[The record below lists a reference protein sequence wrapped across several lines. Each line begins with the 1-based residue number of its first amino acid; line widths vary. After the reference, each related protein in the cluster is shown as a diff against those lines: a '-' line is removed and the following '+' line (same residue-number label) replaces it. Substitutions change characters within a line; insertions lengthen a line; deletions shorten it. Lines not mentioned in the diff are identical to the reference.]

1 MNKTWKR
8 QVFRHTALYT
18 AILMF
23 SHTGGGGGAQAQ
35 TQTQTHKY
43 AIVMNG
49 QNLPEVKWGQDYKKL
64 AQKSNE
70 RQFTHTTNFHI
81 KKNVTL
87 SFNNIDEVVAE
98 KKDVVVFGTATYL
111 PPYGKVSGFDADKL
125 KKRGD
130 ALGWIKTTKPGLVG
144 YSYEGV
150 TCQNNY
156 NNASS
161 GCPELIYKTQ
171 FSFGQQGLKK
181 KTTGGLDIAEDKSRD
196 NSPIYKLQDYPGLGV
211 SFNLSSESLVKSI
224 KYNKII
230 SSFSEGVTQQNGTQ
244 NQHKDKN
251 LVYTTGDY
259 QYKNKYSSRYVG
271 QNEHSAIAFYLNAK
285 LHLLDKK
292 NIKNIAQGK
301 TVNLGTLKS
310 YVEPTAEWKNK
321 RQNYFQGNW
330 TFEDKGT
337 VSVKLKLPEVKAG
350 RCVNKNNPNPNAK
363 APSPALTAPALW
375 FGPVQNGKVQ
385 MYSASVSTYPDSS
398 SSQIFLQN
406 LSRKDDTSK
415 PGRYSLKPLS
425 TSEIKSKEPNF
436 TGRQTIIRLDGRVQ
450 QIKLGQS
457 NNEVVG
463 FNGNSNNATFGI
475 VSEGSFMPDT
485 SEWKKVLLPWTVRV
499 FADDSKFK
507 EFNKEEKDNKP
518 KYSQKYRSRDNG
530 KRERNLGDIVNSPI
544 VAVGGYLAT
553 SANDG
558 MVHIFK
564 KGNGGDER
572 NYSLKLS
579 YIPGTMPRKDIE
591 NKDSTLAKELRA
603 FAEKGYVGDRYGVDG
618 GFVLRQVNLNGKDH
632 VFMFG
637 AMGFGGR
644 GAYALD
650 LTKADGS
657 DPTKASL
664 FDVKDNG
671 NNGNNGNNRVELG
684 YTVGTP
690 QIGKT
695 HNGKYAAFLASGYAT
710 KKIDD
715 PTNKTALYVYDLE
728 NNGNLIKKIEV
739 KDGKGGLSSPTLVD
753 KDLDGTVDIAY
764 AGDRGGKM
772 YRFDLSGQSPDQWTV
787 RPIFEG
793 TKPITSAPAISQL
806 KDKRVVI
813 FGTGSD
819 LSEEDVDNMEEQYI
833 YGIFDDDTATT
844 GTVNFSGSGGG
855 LLEQVLSRDNDN
867 KTLFLTD
874 YKRSDGSGSK
884 GWVVKLKDGQRVTV
898 KPTVVLRTA
907 FVTIRKYNDG
917 GCGAETAILGI
928 NTADGGKLTKKSARP
943 IVPDANKDVA
953 QYSGH
958 KQTTK
963 GKSIPIG
970 CMQKGNEIVCPNGYV
985 YDKPVNVRYLDE
997 KKTDGFSTTADG
1009 DAGGSGIDPAGKR
1022 SGKNNRCFSQKGV
1035 RTLLMNDLDS
1045 LDITGPTCGM
1055 KRISWR
1061 EVFY

>member
-1 MNKTWKR
+1 MN
-8 QVFRHTALYT
+8 A
-18 AILMF
+18 
-23 SHTGGGGGAQAQ
+23 
-35 TQTQTHKY
+35 
-43 AIVMNG
+43 
-49 QNLPEVKWGQDYKKL
+49 QNLPEVKWGNQYQSL
-64 AQKSNE
+64 THKSNE
-70 RQFTHTTNFHI
+70 REVIHTSGFSLVKKHI
-81 KKNVTL
+81 SF
-87 SFNNIDEVVAE
+87 SFNNTDEVVAE
-98 KKDVVVFGTATYL
+98 KKDAVVFGAATYL
-111 PPYGKVSGFDADKL
+111 PPYGKVSGFD
-125 KKRGD
+125 
-130 ALGWIKTTKPGLVG
+130 TTKLTERKNAVDQIGTTHPGLVG
-144 YSYEGV
+144 YSYEGS
-150 TCQNNY
+150 TC
-156 NNASS
+156 SS
-161 GCPELIYKTQ
+161 GGCPTVAYRTQ
-171 FSFGQQGLKK
+171 FTFGNSSLAK
-181 KTTGGLDIAEDKSRD
+181 KTNGGGLDIYEDKSRD
-196 NSPIYKLQDYPGLGV
+196 NSPIYKLKDHPWLGV
-211 SFNLSSESLVKSI
+211 SFNLGGESSFKPKRQGSLV
-224 KYNKII
+224 
-230 SSFSEGVTQQNGTQ
+230 SSFSEDVTQQNGADS
-244 NQHKDKN
+244 QHKGKN
-251 LVYTTGDY
+251 LVYTTDDY
-259 QYKNKYSSRYVG
+259 KSQNNKNHQDKHHAV
-271 QNEHSAIAFYLNAK
+271 AFYLNAK

-292 NIKNIAQGK
+292 HITNIAQVG
-301 TVNLGTLKS
+301 TVDLGTLKTRI
-310 YVEPTAEWKNK
+310 EPTEAWK
-321 RQNYFQGNW
+321 RQNNNFFSGSW
-330 TFEDKGT
+330 TYEEKGL

-425 TSEIKSKEPNF
+425 TSEIKSKEPTF
-436 TGRQTIIRLDGRVQ
+436 TGRQTVIRLDSGVQ
-450 QIKLGQS
+450 QIKLGKN
-457 NNEVVG
+457 NNEVTG

-485 SEWKKVLLPWTVRV
+485 SEWKKVLLPWTVRGS
-499 FADDSKFK
+499 ADDNRFK
-507 EFNKEEKDNKP
+507 SINQESSQ
-518 KYSQKYRSRDNG
+518 YSQRYRIRDNNSN
-530 KRERNLGDIVNSPI
+530 RNLGDIVNSPI
-544 VAVGGYLAT
+544 VAVGEYLAT

-564 KGNGGDER
+564 KNGGGDDR

-591 NKDSTLAKELRA
+591 SKDSTLAKELRA

-618 GFVLRQVNLNGKDH
+618 GFVLRQVERDGKTR

-650 LTKADGS
+650 LTKAENGN
-657 DPTKASL
+657 PTAVSL
-664 FDVKDNG
+664 FDVKHDNSG
-671 NNGNNGNNRVELG
+671 NNSNNSNNSVQLG

-710 KKIDD
+710 KTIDD
-715 PTNKTALYVYDLE
+715 QQNKTALYVYDLE
-728 NNGNLIKKIEV
+728 SNNGTPIATINV
-739 KDGKGGLSSPTLVD
+739 PDGKGGLSSPTLVD

-772 YRFDLSGQSPDQWTV
+772 YRFDLSGNNPNSWTV
-787 RPIFEG
+787 RTIFEG

-819 LSEEDVDNMEEQYI
+819 LSEEDVDNKDIQHV
-833 YGIFDDDTATT
+833 YGIFDNDTDTSVAKD
-844 GTVNFSGSGGG
+844 GQGNG
-855 LLEQVLSRDNDN
+855 LLEQVLKKDGN
-867 KTLFLTD
+867 TLFLSD
-874 YKRSDGSGSK
+874 YKRSNGSGDK
-884 GWVVKLKDGQRVTV
+884 GWVVKLEAGQRVTV

-907 FVTIRKYNDG
+907 FVTIRKYTTD

-943 IVPDANKDVA
+943 IVPEANTAVA

-958 KQTTK
+958 KKTSS

-970 CMQKGNEIVCPNGYV
+970 CMEKNGGTVCPNGYV

-1009 DAGGSGIDPAGKR
+1009 DAGGSGIDPDGKR

-1061 EVFY
+1061 EIFY

>member
-23 SHTGGGGGAQAQ
+23 SHTGGGAQA
-35 TQTQTHKY
+35 QTHKY

-49 QNLPEVKWGQDYKKL
+49 QQLPEVKWGNSYNSL
-64 AQKSNE
+64 TVKSNE
-70 RQFTHTTNFHI
+70 REVTHTSNFVVAKKHI
-81 KKNVTL
+81 SF
-87 SFNNIDEVVAE
+87 SFNNTDEVVAE
-98 KKDVVVFGTATYL
+98 KKDAVVFGAATYL
-111 PPYGKVSGFDADKL
+111 PPYGKVSGFDTVKL
-125 KKRGD
+125 TERAN
-130 ALGWIKTTKPGLVG
+130 ALNWINTTHPGLIG
-144 YSYEGV
+144 YSYQDS
-150 TCQNNY
+150 TCS
-156 NNASS
+156 SS
-161 GCPELIYKTQ
+161 GCPEVAYRTQ
-171 FSFGQQGLKK
+171 FTFGNSGLAKK
-181 KTTGGLDIAEDKSRD
+181 KTDNKLDIYEDKSRD
-196 NSPIYKLQDYPGLGV
+196 NSPIYKVKDYPWLGV
-211 SFNLSSESLVKSI
+211 SFNLGGESSFKPKRNGSLV
-224 KYNKII
+224 
-230 SSFSEGVTQQNGTQ
+230 SSFSEDVTQQNGAGS
-244 NQHKDKN
+244 QHKDKN
-251 LVYTTGDY
+251 LVYTTDDY
-259 QYKNKYSSRYVG
+259 KSQNNKNHQDKHHAV
-271 QNEHSAIAFYLNAK
+271 AFYLNAK

-292 NIKNIAQGK
+292 HIKNIVQGK
-301 TVNLGTLKS
+301 TVNLGILKTRI
-310 YVEPTAEWKNK
+310 EPTEAWKRRNS
-321 RQNYFQGNW
+321 NFFNGSW
-330 TFEDKGT
+330 TYEEKGT

-350 RCVNKNNPNPNAK
+350 RCINKQNPNKNSKP
-363 APSPALTAPALW
+363 PSPALTAPALW

-398 SSQIFLQN
+398 SSRIFLQN
-406 LSRKDDTSK
+406 LKRKNDPNK
-415 PGRYSLKPLS
+415 PGRYSLADLS
-425 TSEIKSKEPNF
+425 ASDIQSKEPTF
-436 TGRQTIIRLDGRVQ
+436 TSRQTVIRLDKGVH
-450 QIKLGQS
+450 QIKLQG
-457 NNEVVG
+457 NEVTG

-475 VSEGSFMPDT
+475 VSEGSFMPDA
-485 SEWKKVLLPWTVRV
+485 SEWKKVLLPWTVR
-499 FADDSKFK
+499 APNDDGQFNT
-507 EFNKEEKDNKP
+507 FNKKENNGKP
-518 KYSQKYRSRDNG
+518 TYSQKYRSRDNS
-530 KRERNLGDIVNSPI
+530 KRERDLGDIVNSPI

-564 KGNGGDER
+564 KGNGDAR

-579 YIPGTMPRKDIE
+579 YIPGTMPRQYFD
-591 NKDSTLAKELRA
+591 NDTSALKDSTLAQELRT

-618 GFVLRQVNLNGKDH
+618 GFVLREVERGGKKH

-650 LTKADGS
+650 LTKVDS
-657 DPTKASL
+657 NNPTAVSL
-664 FDVKDNG
+664 FDVKNDN
-671 NNGNNGNNRVELG
+671 NNGNNGVKLG

-710 KKIDD
+710 KDINSNDN
-715 PTNKTALYVYDLE
+715 TTALYVYDLE
-728 NNGNLIKKIEV
+728 NNNGTPIAKIEV

-764 AGDRGGKM
+764 AGDRGGNM
-772 YRFDLSGQSPDQWTV
+772 YRFDLSGNNPTKWSA
-787 RPIFEG
+787 RAIFSG
-793 TKPITSAPAISQL
+793 NKPITSAPAISQL

-819 LSEEDVDNMEEQYI
+819 LSEEDVDKKDEQYI
-833 YGIFDDDTATT
+833 YGIFDDDTATSNVDVKLK
-844 GTVNFSGSGGG
+844 GLGGG
-855 LLEQVLSRDNDN
+855 LLEQVLEQKD

-907 FVTIRKYNDG
+907 FVTIRKYTDN

-958 KQTTK
+958 KK
-963 GKSIPIG
+963 GINGKSIPIG
-970 CMQKGNEIVCPNGYV
+970 CMWKNNETVCPNGYV

-1045 LDITGPTCGM
+1045 LDITGPMCGM

>member
-1 MNKTWKR
+1 W
-8 QVFRHTALYT
+8 F
-18 AILMF
+18 
-23 SHTGGGGGAQAQ
+23 GA
-35 TQTQTHKY
+35 
-43 AIVMNG
+43 
-49 QNLPEVKWGQDYKKL
+49 GQDGK
-64 AQKSNE
+64 
-70 RQFTHTTNFHI
+70 
-81 KKNVTL
+81 
-87 SFNNIDEVVAE
+87 AE
-98 KKDVVVFGTATYL
+98 
-111 PPYGKVSGFDADKL
+111 
-125 KKRGD
+125 
-130 ALGWIKTTKPGLVG
+130 
-144 YSYEGV
+144 
-150 TCQNNY
+150 
-156 NNASS
+156 
-161 GCPELIYKTQ
+161 
-171 FSFGQQGLKK
+171 
-181 KTTGGLDIAEDKSRD
+181 
-196 NSPIYKLQDYPGLGV
+196 
-211 SFNLSSESLVKSI
+211 
-224 KYNKII
+224 
-230 SSFSEGVTQQNGTQ
+230 
-244 NQHKDKN
+244 
-251 LVYTTGDY
+251 
-259 QYKNKYSSRYVG
+259 
-271 QNEHSAIAFYLNAK
+271 
-285 LHLLDKK
+285 
-292 NIKNIAQGK
+292 
-301 TVNLGTLKS
+301 
-310 YVEPTAEWKNK
+310 
-321 RQNYFQGNW
+321 
-330 TFEDKGT
+330 
-337 VSVKLKLPEVKAG
+337 
-350 RCVNKNNPNPNAK
+350 
-363 APSPALTAPALW
+363 
-375 FGPVQNGKVQ
+375 

-398 SSQIFLQN
+398 SSRIYLQN
-406 LSRKDDTSK
+406 LKRKTDPNK
-415 PGRYSLKPLS
+415 PGRYSLADL
-425 TSEIKSKEPNF
+425 TKSDIESRQPGF
-436 TGRQTIIRLDGRVQ
+436 TGRQTVIRLDSGVQ
-450 QIKLGQS
+450 QIKLQG
-457 NNEVVG
+457 NEVAN
-463 FNGNSNNATFGI
+463 FNGNDGKNDTFGI

-485 SEWKKVLLPWTVRV
+485 SEWKKVLLPWTVR
-499 FADDSKFK
+499 ASNDDGQFK
-507 EFNKEEKDNKP
+507 TFNQEEKDGKP
-518 KYSQKYRSRDNG
+518 KYSQKYRSRDNSNNNG
-530 KRERNLGDIVNSPI
+530 NRNLGDIINSPI

-564 KGNGGDER
+564 KNGGGDDR

-579 YIPGTMPRKDIE
+579 YIPGTMPRKDIQNTE
-591 NKDSTLAKELRA
+591 STLAKELRA

-618 GFVLRQVNLNGKDH
+618 GFVLRQVERDGKTR

-657 DPTKASL
+657 DPKQASL
-664 FDVKDNG
+664 FDVKHD
-671 NNGNNGNNRVELG
+671 NNGKNSNNSVQLG

-710 KKIDD
+710 KEINS
-715 PTNKTALYVYDLE
+715 TENQTALYVYDLE

-943 IVPDANKDVA
+943 IVPAANSKVA

-958 KQTTK
+958 KKTSS

-970 CMQKGNEIVCPNGYV
+970 CMEKNGGTVCPNGYV

-1009 DAGGSGIDPAGKR
+1009 DAGGSGIDPDGKR